1 MRDEPSSSTTR
12 ATRAKETFVP
22 ADPSSRVERLVCRP
36 TVYGFPQLAHAK
48 TYTQFDFLARLPRTR
63 GFAVTCVQK
72 ITDVD
77 DKIIRRA
84 RELRIDASELA
95 CMYERAYPDD
105 MRALRN
111 DSVDVYAR
119 ASDYIDQVISQI
131 ERLQQAGATPARRAV
146 RRGTARD
153 HSSLGGS
160 TRTSLPRPRP
170 CAIAHGLSIW
180 AYA

>member
-1 MRDEPSSSTTR
+1 M
-12 ATRAKETFVP
+12 
-22 ADPSSRVERLVCRP
+22 
-36 TVYGFPQLAHAK
+36 QN
-48 TYTQFDFLARLPRTR
+48 
-63 GFAVTCVQK
+63 

-95 CMYERAYPDD
+95 RMYERAYLDD

-131 ERLQQAGATPARRAV
+131 ERLQQAGATPSGRAARRAT
-146 RRGTARD
+146 GRD
-153 HSSLGGS
+153 HSSLGRFRRGGGAGRS
-160 TRTSLPRPRP
+160 PGRSQ
-170 CAIAHGLSIW
+170 
-180 AYA
+180 